1 MQERIDADKGAP
13 PVGPYSP
20 AVRANGLIFTS
31 GQIPL
36 NPETGEIV
44 GDSIQDQARQA
55 LMHSTFNHLESVREI
70 KKDQIIRYMQE
81 RQEDLEVL
89 GETVSTLRQEAFD
102 KLVAV
107 NQLKHK
113 QMQDYFSRRN
123 FFDSS

>member
-44 GDSIQDQARQA
+44 GDSIQDQVRQTLENLKILLEAAGSSLDHREQRCKRASAGPCAVPTTAWQCDRLRWRFARQ
-55 LMHSTFNHLESVREI
+55 
-70 KKDQIIRYMQE
+70 
-81 RQEDLEVL
+81 
-89 GETVSTLRQEAFD
+89 VS
-102 KLVAV
+102 
-107 NQLKHK
+107 
-113 QMQDYFSRRN
+113 
-123 FFDSS
+123 